1 MRIHRSHPDE
11 NFTIL
16 PNATLR
22 DRRLSYTARGVL
34 VELLSH
40 SDGWETN
47 ADALWRLA
55 QRERGGKTGE
65 GRRAIRAAFAELEER
80 GYMVRRRAQKERGR
94 FVTEIDLYDTPDHR
108 STATGMSAWDEV
120 DTLRAINGGDR
131 CAGYETSVGET
142 SADETSVGGT
152 STRST
157 NLRSTNE
164 RTTNEE
170 ESATLAE
177 ARVAALAARRKSEL
191 HELYTAVNRI
201 AEQDLRNALL
211 KFEQRRPRIYRDC
224 RNMAIDQIGGDD
236 PNALKGDGAAREIDT
251 LSYKYALRHYHDTAH
266 EWPAW
271 LIRPLLA
278 VARRAA

>member
-22 DRRLSYTARGVL
+22 DQRLSYTARGVL
-34 VELLSH
+34 IELLSH

-65 GRRAIRAAFAELEER
+65 GRRAIRAAFSELEEC
-80 GYMVRRRAQKERGR
+80 GYMVRQRVQKEKGR

-108 STATGMSAWDEV
+108 SAVTGMSAWDEV
-120 DTLRAINGGDR
+120 DALRAINGGDR
-131 CAGYETSVGET
+131 GTGYETSVGET
-142 SADETSVGGT
+142 SADETSVNGT

-170 ESATLAE
+170 DCSTLADT
-177 ARVAALAARRKSEL
+177 RVAALAARRKSQLED
-191 HELYTAVNRI
+191 LYGTVNRLN
-201 AEQDLRNALL
+201 EQALRNALL
-211 KFEQRRPRIYRDC
+211 KFEQQRPRIYREC
-224 RNMAIDQIGGDD
+224 RNSAIEQIKSES
-236 PNALKGDGAAREIDT
+236 PAALKAAGASREIDT
-251 LSYKYALRHYHDTAH
+251 LSYKYALRHYHDTAD

-278 VARRAA
+278 AGRAA

>member
-1 MRIHRSHPDE
+1 LRIHRSHPDE

-22 DRRLSYTARGVL
+22 DCRLSYTARGVL
-34 VELLSH
+34 IELLSH
-40 SDGWETN
+40 LDGWETN

-65 GRRAIRAAFAELEER
+65 GRRAIRAAFAELEEC
-80 GYMVRRRAQKERGR
+80 GYMVRRRSQKEKGR

-108 STATGMSAWDEV
+108 SAATGTSAWDEV
-120 DTLRAINGGDR
+120 DALRAINGGDR
-131 CAGYETSVGET
+131 GAGYETSVGET
-142 SADETSVGGT
+142 SADETSVTGT

-170 ESATLAE
+170 DSSTLAE
-177 ARVAALAARRKSEL
+177 ARVAALAARKKSQL

-201 AEQDLRNALL
+201 ADQDLRNALL
-211 KFEQRRPRIYRDC
+211 KFEQRRPRIYREC
-224 RNMAIDQIGGDD
+224 RNSAIDQIGGDD
-236 PNALKGDGAAREIDT
+236 PRALKGESAAREIDT
-251 LSYKYALRHYHDTAH
+251 LSYKYALRHYHDTAD

-271 LIRPLLA
+271 LVRPLLA
-278 VARRAA
+278 AGGQAA